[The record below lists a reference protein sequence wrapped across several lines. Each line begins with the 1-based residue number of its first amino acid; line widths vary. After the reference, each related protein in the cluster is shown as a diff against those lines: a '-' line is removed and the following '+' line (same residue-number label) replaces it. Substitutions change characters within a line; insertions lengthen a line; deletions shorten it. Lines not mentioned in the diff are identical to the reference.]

1 MQRKTVRGFVAAG
14 LGCAGL
20 MAAAVWYSVTYN
32 EARLVEPMDF
42 STYVFRPQD
51 LPMILGI
58 LAVAA
63 YALCLAAAVVR
74 AAFRARRDPDSAVY
88 TRRVDPRL
96 GWLGLLGFLGF
107 GGFWTYSVDKS
118 VFPFLFF
125 LFFGFFGF
133 FYEGRLSHTFMDE
146 RFRENRMR
154 AQLSASRIALGIIF
168 LVTVLPGRGRLLGN
182 LEYTFIA
189 YLAAVSLA
197 LALWL
202 FLSEYLLYHYD
213 RDGDGGESED

>member
-74 AAFRARRDPDSAVY
+74 AAFRAQRDPDSAVY

-168 LVTVLPGRGRLLGN
+168 LVTVLLGRTQLMDN
-182 LEYTFIA
+182 LEHTFIA
-189 YLAAVSLA
+189 YLIAVSLA

>member
-88 TRRVDPRL
+88 TSRVGPRR
-96 GWLGLLGFLGF
+96 
-107 GGFWTYSVDKS
+107 GGV
-118 VFPFLFF
+118 
-125 LFFGFFGF
+125 G
-133 FYEGRLSHTFMDE
+133 EGGAT
-146 RFRENRMR
+146 
-154 AQLSASRIALGIIF
+154 
-168 LVTVLPGRGRLLGN
+168 PG
-182 LEYTFIA
+182 E
-189 YLAAVSLA
+189 
-197 LALWL
+197 
-202 FLSEYLLYHYD
+202 
-213 RDGDGGESED
+213 